1 VTEGTFLVSKEDV
14 GFALGRIV
22 LDEAELLTLAVKPDA
37 QRQGIGRACLS
48 SFEKTAAEQGALR
61 CHLEVA
67 ESNKAARALYG
78 DEGWQETG
86 LRKAYYRSENG
97 RVDAI
102 LMMKRLAADEPGAIG
117 GLSAHFTK
125 DSY

>member
-1 VTEGTFLVSKEDV
+1 MTEGTFLVSKEDV

-67 ESNKAARALYG
+67 ECNKAARALYRAM
-78 DEGWQETG
+78 GWQEAG
-86 LRKAYYRSENG
+86 RRRAYYKSETA
-97 RVDAI
+97 RIDAI
-102 LMMKRLAADEPGAIG
+102 MMTKQPCAD
-117 GLSAHFTK
+117 
-125 DSY
+125 